1 MFEDALK
8 NSWAY
13 QEIWQ
18 GGKLEE
24 QQAELQGLRQL
35 LENLVQARFPNS
47 VNLAKERGGTIEQQ
61 KVLHEVIYKVGIAQ
75 TEEDVRQ
82 ILSL

>member
-13 QEIWQ
+13 QEIMQ
-18 GGKLEE
+18 VGE
-24 QQAELQGLRQL
+24 QKERQTELQGLRQL
-35 LENLVQARFPNS
+35 LENLVQARFPNN
-47 VNLAKERGGTIEQQ
+47 VNLAKERGSAIEEQSI
-61 KVLHEVIYKVGIAQ
+61 LHEVIYKVGIAQ

-82 ILSL
+82 ILSH